1 MTKEKIVNAYLSLQR
16 VRIFLMVFAW
26 GFLPGANCQG
36 GGGNMSL
43 TAILTL
49 PKTTILY
56 QEDLSCLLV
65 LENRGTSPVKIISP
79 LMAGSWPALRLIN
92 LNTGKTSLHETET
105 HPQDLAPPPPWMDL
119 GPGQRSA
126 LSFLL
131 KGKIP
136 DLLPGEYE
144 LSAVYEYN
152 EGELTA
158 ESTPVRIQVRP
169 STPHNLFLASAVG
182 RASNAWYGTWINLD
196 QGKGE
201 VVWGSFDL
209 SNGGGI
215 RTVSAVDQAG
225 VRSEPVLSE
234 PANGMMAPGQWLA
247 WVDNDMLS
255 FTYFIQDSLP
265 SAPGRI
271 PLNNRAARI
280 AGPLHDD
287 LPGKDQP
294 EIPRGE
300 ALILLDNP
308 PQVQFQSLS
317 LTGTTAQPGGTARV
331 PGGRMPAWIR
341 SVFPARGQQMAPYI
355 LSEPGKTDLYLLPWG
370 KNTAM
375 TSRALSSWDGDFLA
389 ACCTLDDRDLLHGAV
404 LVWTGK
410 AEDTKTLEIIPWT
423 LGPDG
428 QFAEQGPRAVEW
440 EFTESIIR
448 ADMAVNPKGQAVAVV
463 RRDTG
468 LWNFIGPDGKVSPLA
483 GDFLKT
489 DQTLTLGFLHMINPV
504 LIGGTPSLGL
514 KITGP
519 DGSPI
524 PPPPGY

>member
-1 MTKEKIVNAYLSLQR
+1 MTKEKIVNAYRLQR
-16 VRIFLMVFAW
+16 VRIALMVLAW
-26 GFLPGANCQG
+26 GLLTAATCQG
-36 GGGNMSL
+36 GTDTMNL
-43 TAILTL
+43 TVSLTL

-56 QEDLSCLLV
+56 QEDLACLLV

-79 LMAGSWPALRLIN
+79 LMAHSWPVIRLIN
-92 LNTGKTSLHETET
+92 LNTGKKSLHETER
-105 HPQDLAPPPPWMDL
+105 HPQDMSAPPPWTEL
-119 GPGQRSA
+119 GPGQQSA
-126 LSFLL
+126 LSFQL
-131 KGKIP
+131 KEKVL
-136 DLLPGEYE
+136 DLVPGEYE
-144 LSAVYEYN
+144 ISVIYDYN
-152 EGELTA
+152 QGEQTA
-158 ESTPVRIQVRP
+158 ESAPVRIEVTP
-169 STPHNLFLASAVG
+169 STPHHLFLASANG
-182 RASNAWYGTWINLD
+182 RASNAWYGAWINLAPGRP
-196 QGKGE
+196 Q
-201 VVWGSFDL
+201 VVWGCLDL
-209 SNGGGI
+209 INGGGV
-215 RTVSAVDQAG
+215 RTVSVVDPAG

-234 PANGMMAPGQWLA
+234 PASGNMAPGQWLA
-247 WVDNDMLS
+247 WTDQDQLS
-255 FTYFIQDSLP
+255 FTYLIPGSP
-265 SAPGRI
+265 PGAPGKV

-280 AGPLHDD
+280 VGPLHDAM
-287 LPGKDQP
+287 PGKDQP
-294 EIPRGE
+294 GVPRGE
-300 ALILLDNP
+300 ALILLDSHP
-308 PQVQFQSLS
+308 HVHFQSLS
-317 LTGTTAQPGGTARV
+317 LTGTMARSGGTAMV

-370 KNTAM
+370 ENTAM

-410 AEDTKTLEIIPWT
+410 AEDTKTLDIIPWT

-440 EFTESIIR
+440 EFTESIIQ